1 MKNRIFEHPSMKDK
15 ITVLKTSE
23 DTSGEYILVEVELK
37 KGGGNPLHAHST
49 FNEEFIPVEGE
60 LGIGLG
66 KKNLR
71 LNPGETAVAEINQ
84 WHRFYNPGD
93 KTIRFHVKISP
104 AQDRFLE
111 CMSINYGLANDGLTN
126 KKGIPKKLDHLA
138 FLLDHSDTRLK
149 GVFSLIAPIL
159 LRRARKVKRKGMGEA
174 LIKKY
179 CKGAA

>member
-1 MKNRIFEHPSMKDK
+1 MKNRVFEHPAMKDK
-15 ITVLKTSE
+15 ITVLKSSK
-23 DTSGEYILVEVELK
+23 DTGGEYILVEVELK

-71 LNPGETAVAEINQ
+71 LIPGETALAEINQ

-93 KTIRFHVKISP
+93 KTIRFQVKISP

-111 CMSINYGLANDGLTN
+111 CIGINYGLANDGLTN
-126 KKGIPKKLDHLA
+126 KAGIPKKLDHLA
-138 FLLDHSDTRLK
+138 FLLDHSDTKLK
-149 GVFSLIAPIL
+149 GVFGLIAPVL
-159 LRRARKVKRKGMGEA
+159 LRRAWKVKRSGTGEE
-174 LIKKY
+174 LIRKY
-179 CKGAA
+179 YLEED